1 MMDMPTTKYS
11 NSFFGV
17 FMSSKISLASC
28 NGMSANGLISRVAVS
43 DCLAENEN
51 LISICIT
58 ATSTD
63 KPSFINLINK
73 FPIIAVNGCCNN
85 CVNSILKSKSVEVY
99 QTIVVEDLIK
109 NENISPYQIG
119 RLDKKGER
127 AVKIVKDKI
136 EEILQIDS

>member
-1 MMDMPTTKYS
+1 
-11 NSFFGV
+11 
-17 FMSSKISLASC
+17 MSSKISLASC

-63 KPSFINLINK
+63 KPSLINLINK
-73 FPIIAVNGCCNN
+73 FPIIAVNGCGNN
-85 CVNSILKSKSVEVY
+85 CVNSILKSKSVEVS

-119 RLDKKGER
+119 RLDEKGER
-127 AVKIVKDKI
+127 AVNIVKDKI